1 MAVPH
6 QHQHEH
12 HEHAGHDH
20 HDHHHDLRSTPL
32 RALVFVLSL
41 SLVIFV
47 AEVIAGLWSGSLA
60 LLADAAHVLSDSAG
74 LIVAGAAIL
83 VGQKQATRLATY
95 GYKRIEV
102 MAALA
107 NAVAVLA
114 ISGWIVVS
122 AARRLAAPAE
132 VATGGMMVVAVIGL
146 LANVVAAFVLLR
158 HSEHNLNLRGAYL
171 HVLGDLL
178 GSVAVIVAG
187 LLIWLTGWSWW
198 DPVASLMIA
207 LILVPQA
214 VRLLRQTVGVL
225 MEQVP
230 QGIDVRVVAAELKNI
245 PGVVEVHDLHVWSLE
260 GTRNMAT
267 AHVAVVEQVDPCEI
281 LDVAEELLQANGIS
295 HSTIQIES
303 AVHAQH
309 EAACGSD
316 SH

>member
-20 HDHHHDLRSTPL
+20 HDHHHDLGSTPL

-146 LANVVAAFVLLR
+146 MANVVAAFVLLR

-198 DPVASLMIA
+198 DPVASLVIA

>member
-1 MAVPH
+1 MAASH

-12 HEHAGHDH
+12 HEHGGHDH

-74 LIVAGAAIL
+74 VIVAGAAIL

-198 DPVASLMIA
+198 DPVASLMIG